1 MSRGRRAL
9 ILIVLAAI
17 GIAATVLSVHT
28 FRRHGESGP
37 AIAGL
42 ASTPPL
48 GWNSWNAFGCNID
61 ERRIEQTADAMVS
74 SGMRD
79 AGYRYVV
86 IDDCWF
92 DPQRDASGELR
103 ANPARFPSGMKAVAD
118 FVHARGLLFGIYAS
132 PGEATCAQNGGSYP
146 GHTGSRG
153 HETQDAQTFAR
164 WGVDYLKYDWCGPP
178 ADVDELVD
186 SFTTMRDALRAT
198 GRPIVYSIN
207 PNSGTVV
214 PPDQY
219 DRFNGVASMTRVSQ
233 DLVPAWDA
241 IDAYDTSL
249 GVVDALTNAARPD
262 FRCTARPGFFCDY
275 DMLVAGAPQLT
286 GVNLPPLNEAES
298 RSQLALWAEW
308 GSPMIAGNDLAHMP
322 EAIRALLINR
332 DLLAIDQDSLRAP
345 ATPLAGSDGTIWT
358 RPLADGSTAIVI
370 VNRDNVAQPFRA
382 AFSALGLP
390 KTRQFDVLDV
400 FSGQRSVQKLTYRI
414 GLAAHDAALLR
425 VRAIDNWH

>member
-1 MSRGRRAL
+1 MSRGRSAL
-9 ILIVLAAI
+9 ILIVLAVI
-17 GIAATVLSVHT
+17 GVAATVLSVHA
-28 FRRHGESGP
+28 FRRHAPAGP
-37 AIAGL
+37 AIDGVT
-42 ASTPPL
+42 SSPPL
-48 GWNSWNAFGCNID
+48 GWNSWNVFGCNID
-61 ERRIEQTADAMVS
+61 ERRIEQAAEAMVS
-74 SGMRD
+74 TGMRD

-92 DPQRDASGELR
+92 DPRRDESGELR
-103 ANPARFPSGMKAVAD
+103 ANPARFPHGMKAVAD

-146 GHTGSRG
+146 GRTGSRG

-186 SFTTMRDALRAT
+186 SFTIMRDALRAT

-214 PPDQY
+214 PPGQY
-219 DRFNGVASMTRVSQ
+219 ERFRGVATMTRVSQ

-249 GVVDALTNAARPD
+249 GVVDALTNAARPE
-262 FRCTARPGFFCDY
+262 FRCSAQPGFFCDY
-275 DMLVAGAPQLT
+275 DMLVAGAPQVA
-286 GVNLPPLNEAES
+286 GINLPPLNEAES
-298 RSQLALWAEW
+298 RSQLALWAVW
-308 GSPMIAGNDLAHMP
+308 GSPLIAGNDLARMP
-322 EAIRALLINR
+322 DSLRALLINR
-332 DLLAIDQDSLRAP
+332 ELLAIDQDSLRAP
-345 ATPLAGSDGTIWT
+345 AVSLPGSAGTIWT

-370 VNRDNVAQPFRA
+370 VNRDDSAQPFRA

-400 FSGQRSVQKLTYRI
+400 FAGTRSVQKLTYRTS
-414 GLAAHDAALLR
+414 LAAHDAVLLR
-425 VRAIDNWH
+425 VRAIDDQH